1 MAEALATKV
10 FYLNSAGE
18 KQEQEVARGDNQIK
32 ITDWKPRG
40 AYEVKTYYIPEVNA
54 VDTFSVS
61 STGYSQKK

>member
-32 ITDWKPRG
+32 ITDWKPR
-40 AYEVKTYYIPEVNA
+40 EPMKSKHII
-54 VDTFSVS
+54 FRR
-61 STGYSQKK
+61 